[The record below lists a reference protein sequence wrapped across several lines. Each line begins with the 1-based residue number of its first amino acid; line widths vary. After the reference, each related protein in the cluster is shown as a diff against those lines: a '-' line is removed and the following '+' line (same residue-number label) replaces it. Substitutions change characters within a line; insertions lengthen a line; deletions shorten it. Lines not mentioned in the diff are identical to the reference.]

1 MAINSRNKGKA
12 GENELK
18 GYLREYGYD
27 CRRGQQ
33 YCGANGDA
41 DVVGLPMIH
50 IECKRVEKL
59 NIENA
64 MDQSKRDA
72 KEDEIPVVMHR
83 KNHCEWLC
91 TLRLED
97 FMKIYSEWEAGQLP
111 FNEKGGEEDSV

>member
-1 MAINSRNKGKA
+1 MAINSRDKGRR
-12 GENELK
+12 GEVELS
-18 GYLREYGYD
+18 GYLREYGYNTE
-27 CRRGQQ
+27 RMSQ
-33 YCGANGDA
+33 YCGKTGVP
-41 DVVGLPMIH
+41 DVQGLPMIH

-91 TLRLED
+91 TMRLED

-111 FNEKGGEEDSV
+111 FAEKGEE

>member
-1 MAINSRNKGKA
+1 MAINSRNKGKV
-12 GENELK
+12 GELELK

-41 DVVGLPMIH
+41 DVVGLPNVH
-50 IECKRVEKL
+50 VECKRVEKL

-72 KEDEIPVVMHR
+72 REGEIPTVMHR
-83 KNHCEWLC
+83 KNHCEWLV

-97 FMKIYSEWEAGQLP
+97 FMKIYASWDADNIP
-111 FNEKGGEEDSV
+111 FNEKEV